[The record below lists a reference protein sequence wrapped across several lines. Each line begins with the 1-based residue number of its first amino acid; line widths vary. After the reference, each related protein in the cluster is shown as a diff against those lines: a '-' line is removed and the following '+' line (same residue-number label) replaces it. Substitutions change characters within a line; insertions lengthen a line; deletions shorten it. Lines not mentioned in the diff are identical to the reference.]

1 MSSARPVIAVAGV
14 GNGTGTGAA
23 TARLFAKEGYRV
35 ALIARNADDLKNTAA
50 GITATGGEA
59 VPFAVQAYDEASL
72 TSAFGSIKSQWPD
85 SVLRVAVWNA
95 VHPIWRPFL
104 QITDEEVTEALNTNV
119 RAAFAFS
126 RLAISMFK
134 ENELNEIG
142 KRGSLIFTGGTSS
155 LKGNATTSALSAG
168 KFGLRAL
175 SQSLNK
181 EFGKDNIH
189 VAHAIIYG
197 NILTDR
203 VREWKND
210 PDWEANEDARLNPDS
225 IAKSYLYL
233 ANQDRSAWTWELDLR
248 PAHEEW

>member
-1 MSSARPVIAVAGV
+1 MSSARPVIVVAGV
-14 GNGTGTGAA
+14 DNGSGTGAA

-35 ALIARNADDLKNTAA
+35 ALIARNADHLKNIAA
-50 GITATGGEA
+50 GITAAGGEV
-59 VPFAVQAYDEASL
+59 VPFPVQAYDAASL
-72 TSAFGSIKSQWPD
+72 TFAFSSIKSQWPD

-95 VHPIWRPFL
+95 VHAIWKPFL
-104 QITDEEVTEALNTNV
+104 QITDEEVTEALYTNV

-126 RLAISMFK
+126 RLAISAFK

-142 KRGSLIFTGGTSS
+142 KRGALIFTGATSS
-155 LKGNATTSALSAG
+155 LRGNATT
-168 KFGLRAL
+168 
-175 SQSLNK
+175 

-189 VAHAIIYG
+189 VAHAIING

-203 VREWKND
+203 VREWRND
-210 PDWEANEDARLNPDS
+210 PNWEANEDARLNPDS

-233 ANQDRSAWTWELDLR
+233 TNQDRSAWTWELDLR